1 MTSASKQ
8 VTVRLAA
15 EGGRQVRAE
24 LKGIGADGATAFQ
37 RLGSE
42 MEAANARADR
52 FFRRLRIAAA
62 AGAAAVGAAATG
74 MIRSG
79 LQVVDSQA
87 KLAQS
92 LGTTVAS
99 IQTLERAGELAG
111 VSMSGIEQATK
122 DLTRRLSQA
131 AAGTGPATDA
141 LDRLGLSATDL
152 IALPLDER
160 VGAINAAIKEFV
172 PAAERAAVAG
182 QLFGEE
188 GSIAMGR
195 IDSATLR
202 QATKDVRAFG
212 VVVSAQDATQ
222 IERTNDAISRL
233 GLIWR
238 GLANQLAVAAAPALE
253 AVADAMAALAERSG
267 PVGRAIELVLGNLD
281 RLAATLAATAGLVAG
296 RFVAGL
302 AAAAVSVRGLATA
315 LALLRGA
322 LIRLPFVALVIGAQ
336 ELILR
341 FGRLVAAAGSFSDA
355 LDLMRGVAAEVWDR
369 MGTGA
374 QALGATVAAAWAGI
388 RASVADGV
396 QASLDAV
403 ARGASLIVNTWR
415 GAFAAT
421 SAIWSDLPA
430 VLGEVV
436 TGAANAMVRGV
447 ERMLNSVIGR
457 VNRFIAGI
465 NTVLAALP
473 AWAVGDSGL
482 RIGALEDV
490 SLGNLGNRFAGAARD
505 AGGRAAEA
513 FTQAFERE
521 YRVPDLGLGAYAADA
536 RATQDALRGVVD
548 ALRAAATGPLESVA
562 AIREVLART
571 SEAADASADSVAGIG
586 DAFDGIAGG
595 TDGASGTGSGSSGA
609 AGRAANA
616 ATEAGNTIAAAGETA
631 ARGWDAVSESLQGYA
646 DSAMET
652 GRQIGDA
659 LVSAFRGAED
669 ALLALVTKGKVDFRD
684 LANSIL
690 ENITR
695 IALRSA
701 VLGPLANWLGGALG
715 GIGGGLGGSL
725 GGSLTAAVAHSGG
738 VIGVSALP
746 QRQVP
751 AMAFAGAERFHGG
764 GYPGLRPGSGVAGL
778 RPDEVPAIL
787 QRGERVLSRREVA
800 ETQRGAGGDHGGG
813 ITINMSIST
822 PDADSFRRSQGQI
835 TAEMSRAIA
844 RARRNR

>member
-24 LKGIGADGATAFQ
+24 LKGIGTDGATAFQ

-52 FFRRLRIAAA
+52 FFRQLRIAAA
-62 AGAAAVGAAATG
+62 AGAAALGAAGTA

-111 VSMSGIEQATK
+111 VAMSGIEQATK

-131 AAGTGPATDA
+131 AAGTGPAADA

-160 VGAINAAIKEFV
+160 VGAINAAIEEFV

-188 GSIAMGR
+188 GSIAMSR
-195 IDSATLR
+195 IDTATLR
-202 QATKDVRAFG
+202 QATADVRAFG
-212 VVVSAQDATQ
+212 VVVSAQDAAQ

-281 RLAATLAATAGLVAG
+281 RLAATLAAVAVLVAG
-296 RFVAGL
+296 RFVAGM

-374 QALGATVAAAWAGI
+374 RALGATVVAAWAGI

-403 ARGASLIVNTWR
+403 ARGASLIINTWR

-447 ERMLNSVIGR
+447 ERMLNAVIGR

-473 AWAVGDSGL
+473 AWAVGGGGI
-482 RIGALEDV
+482 RIGALDDV
-490 SLGNLGNRFAGAARD
+490 SLGGLENRFAGAARD
-505 AGGRAAEA
+505 AGARAAEA
-513 FTQAFERE
+513 FTQAFDRE
-521 YRVPDLGLGAYAADA
+521 YQIPDLGLGAYAADA
-536 RATQDALRGVVD
+536 RATQDALQGVAD
-548 ALRAAATGPLESVA
+548 ALRAAATGPLESVE

-571 SEAADASADSVAGIG
+571 SEAADASAESVAGIG

-595 TDGASGTGSGSSGA
+595 EDGTSGSGSGGA
-609 AGRAANA
+609 AGRAAEA
-616 ATEAGNTIAAAGETA
+616 ATEAGAAIAAAGETA
-631 ARGWDAVSESLQGYA
+631 ARGWDAVADSLQGYA
-646 DSAMET
+646 GRAMET
-652 GRQIGDA
+652 SRQIGDA

-669 ALLALVTKGKVDFRD
+669 ALLMLVTKGKVDFRD
-684 LANSIL
+684 LANSVL
-690 ENITR
+690 EDITR

-715 GIGGGLGGSL
+715 GIGGGLGS
-725 GGSLTAAVAHSGG
+725 SLTAAVAHSGG

-751 AMAFAGAERFHGG
+751 ATAFAGADRFHGG
-764 GYPGLRPGSGVAGL
+764 GSPGL

-800 ETQRGAGGDHGGG
+800 EGQRGGGGDRGVTVNMT
-813 ITINMSIST
+813 ITT
-822 PDADSFRRSQGQI
+822 PNADSFRRSQGQI

>member
-1 MTSASKQ
+1 
-8 VTVRLAA
+8 
-15 EGGRQVRAE
+15 
-24 LKGIGADGATAFQ
+24 
-37 RLGSE
+37 
-42 MEAANARADR
+42 
-52 FFRRLRIAAA
+52 
-62 AGAAAVGAAATG
+62 
-74 MIRSG
+74 
-79 LQVVDSQA
+79 
-87 KLAQS
+87 
-92 LGTTVAS
+92 
-99 IQTLERAGELAG
+99 
-111 VSMSGIEQATK
+111 
-122 DLTRRLSQA
+122 
-131 AAGTGPATDA
+131 
-141 LDRLGLSATDL
+141 
-152 IALPLDER
+152 
-160 VGAINAAIKEFV
+160 
-172 PAAERAAVAG
+172 
-182 QLFGEE
+182 
-188 GSIAMGR
+188 
-195 IDSATLR
+195 
-202 QATKDVRAFG
+202 
-212 VVVSAQDATQ
+212 VVSAQDAAQ

-281 RLAATLAATAGLVAG
+281 RLAATLAAVAGLVAG
-296 RFVAGL
+296 RFVAGM
-302 AAAAVSVRGLATA
+302 AVAAVSVRGLATA

-355 LDLMRGVAAEVWDR
+355 LDLLRGVAAEVWDR

-374 QALGATVAAAWAGI
+374 RALGATVAAAWAGI
-388 RASVADGV
+388 RASLADGV

-403 ARGASLIVNTWR
+403 ARGASLIINTWR
-415 GAFAAT
+415 GAFAAIRT
-421 SAIWSDLPA
+421 IWSDLPA
-430 VLGEVV
+430 VLGEIV

-447 ERMLNSVIGR
+447 ERMLNAVIGR

-465 NTVLAALP
+465 NKVLGALP
-473 AWAVGDSGL
+473 AWAVGEDGIS
-482 RIGALEDV
+482 IGAVDDV
-490 SLGNLGNRFAGAARD
+490 RLGGLNNRFAGAARD

-513 FTQAFERE
+513 FTQAFERD
-521 YRVPDLGLGAYAADA
+521 YRIPDLGLGAYADEA
-536 RATQDALRGVVD
+536 RATQDALRGVAD
-548 ALRAAATGPLESVA
+548 ELRAAATGPLDSVA

-571 SEAADASADSVAGIG
+571 SETADASAEAVAGIG

-595 TDGASGTGSGSSGA
+595 TEGASGAGKSSGGA

-616 ATEAGNTIAAAGETA
+616 ATEAGNAIAAAGETA
-631 ARGWDAVSESLQGYA
+631 ARGWNAVTDSLQGYA

-669 ALLALVTKGKVDFRD
+669 ALLTLVTKGKVDFRD

-690 ENITR
+690 EDITR

-764 GYPGLRPGSGVAGL
+764 GYPGLRP
-778 RPDEVPAIL
+778 DEVPAIL

-800 ETQRGAGGDHGGG
+800 EGQRGAGGRDGG
-813 ITINMSIST
+813 ITVNMSITT